1 MATSTQIKGLS
12 KHMTQIFSTWEG
24 ISMTLR
30 KETVVNDPNGHPI
43 SVSKTDSTIKGV
55 ISAVSFELDNKFAGR
70 MEDRSLRG
78 LFLWTGDSTTM
89 PGVDDKILDDTD
101 GANAMYMVIKI
112 LTVDFDIDN
121 PVLMTCELQE
131 VPYAA

>member
-1 MATSTQIKGLS
+1 MATSTNIKGFS
-12 KHMTQIFSTWEG
+12 KHMNQIFGSWEG
-24 ISMTLR
+24 IDMTLR

-78 LFLWTGDSTTM
+78 LFLWTGDSATM
-89 PGVDDKILDDTD
+89 PEVDDKILDNSD
-101 GANAMYMVIKI
+101 GSDDMYVVIKI
-112 LTVDFDIDN
+112 LTVDWDIDN
-121 PVLMTCELQE
+121 PVLITCELQE
-131 VPYAA
+131 VPYGT

>member
-1 MATSTQIKGLS
+1 MTTSTQIKGLS

-24 ISMTLR
+24 IDMTLR

-78 LFLWTGDSTTM
+78 LFLWTGDSATM
-89 PGVDDKILDDTD
+89 PEVDDKILDNSDESND
-101 GANAMYMVIKI
+101 MYVVIKI
-112 LTVDFDIDN
+112 LTVDWDIST

-131 VPYAA
+131 VPYAT